1 MEYLRAQVIFLR
13 AFFYAELLKHF
24 GGVPLLDKT
33 LHFGSPELKE
43 AKRATF
49 DDCVKYI
56 LKECDDAIAVFR
68 SVNQDWASNNFGR
81 ANDGVALA
89 LKAKV
94 LSLAAS
100 PLFNRPNDYPQY
112 DSQDPNKDLWRYSD
126 YDKERWKD
134 AAKALKA
141 VIDLGRYDLYKK
153 TNGTKSAY
161 ETYFVTRNTVEESIF
176 PFLKGPTIDIYY
188 QNLPFNFLLVR
199 GKGGPVCYNL
209 PTQDLVAAYEMKNGM
224 LPEQEGSGFR
234 PLHPFSGR
242 DPRLEATIWYD
253 EATFCG
259 IEFQTWRRDIDSE
272 KPWGKDYIRGYSRT
286 GFFLKKFMDKDL
298 NPTENVTV
306 PNTYPII
313 RYADILLLYA
323 EALNEY
329 YDDPSSVPDDAVCW
343 AISEVRARAGM
354 PDVRTTFANRGWALT
369 QENVRNLIQNER
381 RVEFAFEEY
390 RFWDVRRWM
399 IGGNTQKVV
408 HEQDIILKED
418 DKTKEY
424 GVKEI
429 EKRSYE
435 DRMNLMPIPQS
446 EINKNKNLIQNW
458 GWSPRVID

>member
-1 MEYLRAQVIFLR
+1 
-13 AFFYAELLKHF
+13 
-24 GGVPLLDKT
+24 
-33 LHFGSPELKE
+33 
-43 AKRATF
+43 
-49 DDCVKYI
+49 
-56 LKECDDAIAVFR
+56 
-68 SVNQDWASNNFGR
+68 
-81 ANDGVALA
+81 
-89 LKAKV
+89 
-94 LSLAAS
+94 
-100 PLFNRPNDYPQY
+100 
-112 DSQDPNKDLWRYSD
+112 
-126 YDKERWKD
+126 
-134 AAKALKA
+134 
-141 VIDLGRYDLYKK
+141 
-153 TNGTKSAY
+153 
-161 ETYFVTRNTVEESIF
+161 
-176 PFLKGPTIDIYY
+176 
-188 QNLPFNFLLVR
+188 
-199 GKGGPVCYNL
+199 
-209 PTQDLVAAYEMKNGM
+209 
-224 LPEQEGSGFR
+224 
-234 PLHPFSGR
+234 
-242 DPRLEATIWYD
+242 
-253 EATFCG
+253 
-259 IEFQTWRRDIDSE
+259 
-272 KPWGKDYIRGYSRT
+272 
-286 GFFLKKFMDKDL
+286 MDKDL

-399 IGGNTQKVV
+399 IGGNTKKVV